1 MNDEVKSRLIRY
13 ADQLEAAAGKGA
25 DFLAE
30 QAPETVRQFLAWHF
44 WSAVGLAV
52 LLAVMSCFMLW
63 ASRNAWR
70 QSITSESCAGAELEV
85 AGSAFFAATAGA
97 SLFFAIINAFTA
109 AKIAIAPNVFIIEK
123 LAEMAK

>member
-1 MNDEVKSRLIRY
+1 MNDEVKARLIRY

-44 WSAVGLAV
+44 WSGVIECITCAVVSALALVLSYRCHQAALKHDTFDEQLHLVSGALAAVG
-52 LLAVMSCFMLW
+52 
-63 ASRNAWR
+63 
-70 QSITSESCAGAELEV
+70 TSAAI
-85 AGSAFFAATAGA
+85 FAAW
-97 SLFFAIINAFTA
+97 SFATVL
-109 AKIAIAPNVFIIEK
+109 KVWIAPNVFIIEK